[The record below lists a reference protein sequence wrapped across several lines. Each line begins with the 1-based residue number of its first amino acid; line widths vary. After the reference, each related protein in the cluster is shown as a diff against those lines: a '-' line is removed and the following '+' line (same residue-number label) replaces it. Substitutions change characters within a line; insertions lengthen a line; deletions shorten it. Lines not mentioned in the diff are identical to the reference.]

1 MASTSL
7 RFQSVGVSDIDKF
20 VNDQENK
27 NTLKKTICDMNLL
40 KLFLEETQNEK
51 RAIETI
57 PPPELSDL

>member
-1 MASTSL
+1 
-7 RFQSVGVSDIDKF
+7 
-20 VNDQENK
+20 
-27 NTLKKTICDMNLL
+27 MNLL